1 MSIVISAVCCLGVVC
16 KRATGDEVR
25 VGVVS
30 RSNPTDAIVYH
41 SDGSIH
47 HSIVTKRCSTFGN
60 GTNVVTVKV
69 DMVARAI
76 TFLLNDEV
84 QHCEQVRGC

>member
-1 MSIVISAVCCLGVVC
+1 MDIVTSAVCCLGVVC
-16 KRATGDEVR
+16 KRATNYDVG

-30 RSNPTDAIVYH
+30 RSNPTDAIMYH

-47 HSIVTKRCSTFGN
+47 HSTATKPCSTFGN

-69 DMVARAI
+69 DMIARAI
-76 TFLLNDEV
+76 TFLLNNEV
-84 QHCEQVRGC
+84 QRCEQVRGC